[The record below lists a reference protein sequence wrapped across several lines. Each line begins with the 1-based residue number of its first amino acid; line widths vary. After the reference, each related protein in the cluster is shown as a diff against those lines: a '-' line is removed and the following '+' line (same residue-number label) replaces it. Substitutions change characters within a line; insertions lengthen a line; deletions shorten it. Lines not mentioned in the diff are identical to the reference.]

1 MSTTVSQARCEA
13 RLVVVMGVSGCG
25 KTSVGAAVAERLHC
39 AFVEGD
45 SLHPPANIDKMSAGI
60 PLTDDD
66 RWPWLEVIADR
77 LAENHA
83 RGESLVVSCSAL
95 KRSYRDRLR
104 QAAGGTLSFVFLEGP
119 RAVLEARMT
128 ARTGHFMPAL
138 LLDSQFATL
147 EKPTGEPSVVTID
160 LTQTLDDIVSQ
171 AFTALAK
178 LYQ

>member
-1 MSTTVSQARCEA
+1 MSMAASQASS

-25 KTSVGAAVAERLHC
+25 KTSVAAGMAEHLHC

-45 SLHPPANIDKMSAGI
+45 SLHPPGNIDKMSAGI

-66 RWPWLEVIADR
+66 RWPWLDVIGAR
-77 LAENHA
+77 LSASRA

-104 QAAGGTLSFVFLEGP
+104 RAAGGQLVFVFLEGP
-119 RAVLEARMT
+119 RAVLEARMV
-128 ARTGHFMPAL
+128 ARSGHFMPAS

-147 EKPTGEPSVVTID
+147 EMPTGEPGVITID
-160 LTQTLDDIVSQ
+160 LTLPLDSIVSQ
-171 AFTALAK
+171 AVADLDRI
-178 LYQ
+178 YQ